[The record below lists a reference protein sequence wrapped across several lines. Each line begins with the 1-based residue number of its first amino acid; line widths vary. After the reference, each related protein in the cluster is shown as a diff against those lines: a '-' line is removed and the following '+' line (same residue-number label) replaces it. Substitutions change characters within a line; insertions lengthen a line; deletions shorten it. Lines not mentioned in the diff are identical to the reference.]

1 MAISEVTLD
10 NFQAE
15 VSKSELPVLLDFY
28 ADWCA
33 PCKMLHPE
41 LAAFEAETSDVKV
54 CQINVDNSESLAQ
67 LYGILSIPT
76 LVLVKD
82 GREVAR
88 HVGGCEKA
96 DIAAFVTTNR

>member
-10 NFQAE
+10 NFQVE
-15 VSKSELPVLLDFY
+15 ISKSDVPVLIDFY
-28 ADWCA
+28 ADWCG

-41 LAAFEAETSDVKV
+41 LEAFAADTEDVKV
-54 CQINVDNSESLAQ
+54 CRLNVDNSEALAQ

-82 GREVAR
+82 GHEIAR

-96 DIAAFVTTNR
+96 DIAEFVSANL

>member
-28 ADWCA
+28 ADWCG

-41 LAAFEAETSDVKV
+41 LEAFEQDTTTVKV
-54 CQINVDNSESLAQ
+54 CQINVDNNEMLAQ

-76 LVLVKD
+76 LVLTKD
-82 GREVAR
+82 GKEIAR
-88 HVGGCEKA
+88 HVGGCEKD
-96 DIAAFVTTNR
+96 DIAAFVAEHI